1 MRNKTENEINNL
13 NIEDLIKIKNIIEEI
28 CEYKKQI
35 DALNQKETII
45 EFLTVD
51 EVCRILDISKKT
63 ANKLFNDPEFPSNN
77 YGKEKKVLVSE
88 FVNFFSQRH
97 DKNKSL
103 YWKNN

>member
-1 MRNKTENEINNL
+1 MKNKTEIDINNL
-13 NIEDLIKIKNIIEEI
+13 SIEDLIKIKDIFEEI

-35 DALNQKETII
+35 DDLNQKETII

-51 EVCRILDISKKT
+51 DVSRILDISKKT

-77 YGKEKKVLVSE
+77 YGKEKKVLTSE
-88 FVNFFSQRH
+88 FIKFFSHRQ
-97 DKNKSL
+97 DKNKSF

>member
-13 NIEDLIKIKNIIEEI
+13 SIEDLIKIKNIIEEI

-51 EVCRILDISKKT
+51 EVSRILDISKKT
-63 ANKLFNDPEFPSNN
+63 ANKLFNDPEFPATDFGRTKLVEAHALIN
-77 YGKEKKVLVSE
+77 Y
-88 FVNFFSQRH
+88 FSKRRC
-97 DKNKSL
+97 KNTNR
-103 YWKNN
+103 YWK

>member
-1 MRNKTENEINNL
+1 MKNKPEIEINNL
-13 NIEDLIKIKNIIEEI
+13 SIEDLIKIKDIFEEI

-35 DALNQKETII
+35 DDLNQKGTII

-51 EVCRILDISKKT
+51 DVSRILNISKKT

-77 YGKEKKVLVSE
+77 YGKEKKVLASE
-88 FVNFFSQRH
+88 FIKFFSHRR

-103 YWKNN
+103 HWKNN

>member
-13 NIEDLIKIKNIIEEI
+13 NIEDLIKIKIIIEEI

-51 EVCRILDISKKT
+51 EVSRILDISKKN

-88 FVNFFSQRH
+88 FTKFFSHRH

>member
-1 MRNKTENEINNL
+1 MKNKTEIEINNL
-13 NIEDLIKIKNIIEEI
+13 SIEDLIKIKDIFEEI

-35 DALNQKETII
+35 DTLNQKETII

-51 EVCRILDISKKT
+51 DVSRILDISKKN

-77 YGKEKKVLVSE
+77 YGKEKKVLTSE
-88 FVNFFSQRH
+88 FIKFFSHRR

-103 YWKNN
+103 HWKNN

>member
-1 MRNKTENEINNL
+1 MKNKTENEINNL
-13 NIEDLIKIKNIIEEI
+13 SIEDLIKIKNIIEEI

-77 YGKEKKVLVSE
+77 YGKEKKVLAGYKIKVDTKKKITPKE
-88 FVNFFSQRH
+88 
-97 DKNKSL
+97 KL
-103 YWKNN
+103 